1 MRIGIIGSGRIGGTL
16 GEHLAAAGH
25 EVMFSSRHPQDL
37 MELVRRAGDRA
48 SAGTPQQA
56 SAFGEIVVFSAPW
69 GMREQAAAAIV
80 DQIAGKT
87 VIDTTN
93 PYGENAQI
101 IDLEPSTSSEEIAKL
116 LPGAKVVKAFNT
128 IFFEHLR
135 AKSRPDFQGR
145 LNVFIAGDDAAAKQV
160 VKRLITDIGFAP
172 VDTGSLAEGGRR
184 QQPGSLLYNRPMT
197 TAQAEEAIRNG

>member
-69 GMREQAAAAIV
+69 GMREQAAASIV